1 MTDQLDRLETAF
13 ADRYRIERE
22 GGAVGRRPSSRSI
35 DCGTRST

>member
-22 GGAVGRRPSSRSI
+22 GGDESSW
-35 DCGTRST
+35 STTTPVC